1 MKVIEKDTLIGK
13 RITKLDAPEKASGKT
28 RYVHDLNLPGQ
39 LHGMILRSKHLHA
52 RITRIDTSKARAL
65 PGVHAVLT
73 AADVPYQRPLGV
85 GKDQLP
91 LKSDIVRSLRDE
103 IAAVAADSE
112 EIAAAALAL
121 IEVDYEDLP
130 ALTDP
135 RDALKPGAPI
145 IHAEKLPPAAPHD
158 ALKPGAPGDAGAQRR
173 NVAMSFDYANGD
185 VRQGEAES
193 DVIVDDWFSLH
204 YVTHCCMGVSG
215 VIAEFDPRG
224 NLTLHSNTQVPFL
237 HKREF
242 AEILDIDP
250 GRIRIIQ
257 PPIGGAFGSKLDIY
271 PFEPICVF
279 LAKATDRPVKLVFSR
294 EEEFIASPTR
304 QPVLLHLRSGAKKDG
319 TFTFRDCETLH
330 DNGAYTSWGAT
341 TPFVMMQTISSLYRV
356 PHCKYHTTS
365 VYTNNPY
372 AGSFR
377 GYGNLQATFAVEQ
390 QIDKLAE
397 ALGIDPLAIR
407 LKNAQD
413 PGETT
418 PQGMHFKTCG
428 LKECLRTA
436 ATASQW
442 SARAAAAKAAQAEPG
457 RYKRGVGMASMLH
470 VGGGAKIYPSD
481 GCGTILKIDDFA
493 RVTLMT
499 GASEIG
505 QGSETVLAQLV
516 CEELGLPM
524 EAVTVVNND
533 TDITPW
539 DVGVHASRTTFIG
552 GNSAIGAARKAR
564 AKIVAAASRM
574 TGLPQAEIDM
584 RSGYLV
590 RRASGEA
597 IMTLAKL
604 LRSLHF
610 SDKAELVTT
619 THYYEP
625 PSQHQD
631 KSFKG
636 DVSAAYA
643 WATQVVEIEVDTET
657 GIVKLLKVTAAHDVG
672 RVLNRLGIEGQ
683 IEGGIVMGQGYAMT
697 EELIVDHGVVRNPGF
712 RDYKLVTAPEI
723 PEMDVHFIETMDGE
737 GPQGAK
743 GVGEAPAI
751 CIAAATANAIY
762 NATGVRIT
770 ALPFTPEKVYR
781 ALVAARAGKAQ
792 PRETARSPAPG
803 RPKPGEVP
811 SGDRTRHSASERS
824 T

>member
-1 MKVIEKDTLIGK
+1 MRMKVIEKTSLIGQ
-13 RITKLDAPEKASGKT
+13 RINKLDAPEKASGKT

-39 LHGMILRSKHLHA
+39 LYGMILRSARLHA
-52 RITRIDTSKARAL
+52 RIKRIDTSRARAL

-85 GKDQLP
+85 GRDQLP
-91 LKSDIVRSLRDE
+91 LKVDKVRSYRDE
-103 IAAVAADSE
+103 IAAVAADSPE
-112 EIAAAALAL
+112 MAAAALEL
-121 IEVDYEDLP
+121 IEVEYEDLP
-130 ALTDP
+130 SITDP
-135 RDALKPGAPI
+135 RQALVAGAPV
-145 IHAEKLPPAAPHD
+145 IHDEEAPLANAHD
-158 ALKPGAPGDAGAQRR
+158 ALKPGEPVDGPAHRH
-173 NVAMSFDYANGD
+173 NVAMTFDYAQGD
-185 VRQGEAES
+185 IRQGEAES
-193 DVIVDDWFSLH
+193 DVVVEDWFSLH

-215 VIAEFDPRG
+215 VIAEFDSRG

-242 AEILDIDP
+242 AEILDMDP

-304 QPVLLHLRSGAKKDG
+304 QPVLLRLRSGAKKDG
-319 TFTFRDCETLH
+319 TFTFRECETLH

-356 PHCKYHTTS
+356 PHCKYHTLA

-390 QIDKLAE
+390 QIDKMAQ
-397 ALGIDPLAIR
+397 ALGIDPLQIR
-407 LKNAQD
+407 LQNAQD
-413 PGETT
+413 PGEVSG
-418 PQGMHFKTCG
+418 QGMHFKTCG
-428 LKECLRTA
+428 LKECLTTA
-436 ATASQW
+436 TE
-442 SARAAAAKAAQAEPG
+442 AAHWREKYEAANADQNTPG
-457 RYKRGVGMASMLH
+457 RFKRGVGMASMLH

-481 GCGTILKIDDFA
+481 GCGSILKIDDFA
-493 RVTLMT
+493 HVTLLT

-516 CEELGLPM
+516 CEELGLPLD
-524 EAVTVVNND
+524 AVTVVNND

-564 AKIVAAASRM
+564 IKILAAAARVS
-574 TGLPQAEIDM
+574 GLAEDQIELRGGHVVKSPGGEVVMSLPKLM
-584 RSGYLV
+584 RS
-590 RRASGEA
+590 
-597 IMTLAKL
+597 M
-604 LRSLHF
+604 HF

-625 PSQHQD
+625 PSKHQD

-643 WATQVVEIEVDTET
+643 WATQVVEVEVDTLT
-657 GIVKLLKVTAAHDVG
+657 GSVKIIKVTAAHDVG
-672 RVLNRLGIEGQ
+672 RVLNRTGIEGQ

-697 EELIVDHGVVRNPGF
+697 EELIVENGVVRNPGF
-712 RDYKLVTAPEI
+712 RDYKLITAPEI
-723 PEMDVHFIETMDGE
+723 PQMDVHFIETMDGE

-751 CIAAATANAIY
+751 CIAAAAANAIH
-762 NATGVRIT
+762 NATGVRLYK
-770 ALPFTPEKVYR
+770 LPFTPEKVYR
-781 ALVAARAGKAQ
+781 ALKAAR
-792 PRETARSPAPG
+792 T
-803 RPKPGEVP
+803 
-811 SGDRTRHSASERS
+811 SGDVRLA
-824 T
+824 